1 MKDFELMFAPM
12 EGYSDPELRELC
24 YKNGADSTFTEM
36 ARTSGLARGNKST
49 LEKTKIPKDIPTY
62 IQILG
67 SNEKDLNKFLDK
79 FVPPKGFL
87 GFNFNLGCPSKEVI
101 RNGLGCALIKRV
113 NKVNALVKIVH
124 DHGYSV
130 SIKLRLGMNKFEKEK
145 KTYLNLIKEVDA
157 DFFIVHAKH
166 GKEKS
171 KDPADF
177 GVYKECVETN
187 KVIIAN
193 GDIKTK
199 KQIEYLKSIGV
210 KGAMIGRAAVEDPS
224 IFKRLK

>member
-1 MKDFELMFAPM
+1 
-12 EGYSDPELRELC
+12 
-24 YKNGADSTFTEM
+24 
-36 ARTSGLARGNKST
+36 
-49 LEKTKIPKDIPTY
+49 
-62 IQILG
+62 
-67 SNEKDLNKFLDK
+67 
-79 FVPPKGFL
+79 
-87 GFNFNLGCPSKEVI
+87 
-101 RNGLGCALIKRV
+101 
-113 NKVNALVKIVH
+113 
-124 DHGYSV
+124 
-130 SIKLRLGMNKFEKEK
+130 MNKFEKEK

-166 GKEKS
+166 GKERS

-177 GVYKECVETN
+177 SVYKECVETN

-199 KQIEYLKSIGV
+199 EQIEYLKSIGV